1 MNVVCPGYTDT
12 PILDTNSGRDA
23 SYILKVEDV
32 AATIIDGLK
41 HDYSV
46 IECNMVYNLGVS
58 FMVRD
63 MPKKARDY
71 LYQLIIPFAK
81 RRGMYANEYPCL
93 EDIYKKKSE

>member
-1 MNVVCPGYTDT
+1 
-12 PILDTNSGRDA
+12 
-23 SYILKVEDV
+23 
-32 AATIIDGLK
+32 
-41 HDYSV
+41 
-46 IECNMVYNLGVS
+46 
-58 FMVRD
+58 MVRD